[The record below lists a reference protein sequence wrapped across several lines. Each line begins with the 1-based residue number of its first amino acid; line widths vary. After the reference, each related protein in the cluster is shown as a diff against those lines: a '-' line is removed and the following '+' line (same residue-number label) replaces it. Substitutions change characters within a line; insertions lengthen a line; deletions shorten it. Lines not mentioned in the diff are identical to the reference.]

1 MNYKTL
7 RHLLA
12 PMTAASCAWLAG
24 TAAWAQEPRPPQPR
38 PAAASAP
45 SVPSAPAAS
54 SAAGAGKPTAEPDR
68 ALPTDAVA
76 NAAIDTGFMRWSA
89 AWMFDRYL
97 PGSARAT
104 DRGLKDGTYVVRGV
118 FDFARMGA
126 KQTIPFA
133 AAFTKRKDGQDGR
146 EAYQLSNLCY
156 NDTTSGMTACID
168 PGDRRTLE
176 QQQAAVMQSR
186 QVLGSIVLL
195 GMAAALS
202 SGGEVCVRRV
212 TFFGE
217 EYFECD

>member
-1 MNYKTL
+1 MSDTTL
-7 RHLLA
+7 HYLLA
-12 PMTAASCAWLAG
+12 SVTAASCAWLAG
-24 TAAWAQEPRPPQPR
+24 TAAWAQEPRPAPR
-38 PAAASAP
+38 PAPAAAP
-45 SVPSAPAAS
+45 SGPPVPTAS
-54 SAAGAGKPTAEPDR
+54 SAAGGGKPAAEPDKT
-68 ALPTDAVA
+68 LPTDAVA

-133 AAFTKRKDGQDGR
+133 AAFTKRKDAKDGNEDYR
-146 EAYQLSNLCY
+146 LSNLCY
-156 NDTTSGMTACID
+156 NDLSSGMTACID

-195 GMAAALS
+195 GVAAALS
-202 SGGEVCVRRV
+202 SGGEVCVRRT

>member
-1 MNYKTL
+1 VSDKTPL
-7 RHLLA
+7 HLLA
-12 PMTAASCAWLAG
+12 LTTAVLCALLAG
-24 TAAWAQEPRPPQPR
+24 PAAWANEPKPVPAR

-45 SVPSAPAAS
+45 AVPPPASGGKPAAV
-54 SAAGAGKPTAEPDR
+54 EPDKT
-68 ALPTDAVA
+68 LPTDAVA
-76 NAAIDTGFMRWSA
+76 NAAIDNGFMRWSA

-97 PGSARAT
+97 PGSARAS
-104 DRGLKDGTYVVRGV
+104 DRGLKDGTYVVRGT

-126 KQTIPFA
+126 RQTIPFA
-133 AAFTKRKDGQDGR
+133 AAFTKPKDGKEG
-146 EAYQLSNLCY
+146 YQLTNLCY

-176 QQQAAVMQSR
+176 QQQAAAMQSR

-202 SGGEVCVRRV
+202 SGGDVCVRRT